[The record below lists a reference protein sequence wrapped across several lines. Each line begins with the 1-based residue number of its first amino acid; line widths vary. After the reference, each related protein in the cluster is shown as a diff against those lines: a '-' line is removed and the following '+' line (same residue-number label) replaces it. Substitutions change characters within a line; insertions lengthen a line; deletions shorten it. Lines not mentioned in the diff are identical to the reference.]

1 LNRIKTKKD
10 KEKAMAHIKIILKK
24 SDSNSM
30 MFILQKIEMRDLQF
44 AKSQILKTQQQKT
57 QKSHRFNANQNQG
70 I

>member
-1 LNRIKTKKD
+1 
-10 KEKAMAHIKIILKK
+10 MARIKIIKKEK

-30 MFILQKIEMRDLQF
+30 MFILQKIEMLGLQF
-44 AKSQILKTQQQKT
+44 AKSQVLKTQQQKK